1 MPDLSQLQAPS
12 HQSRRGFLALSATG
26 VATGAVV
33 PQLHAAA
40 AGSMGRE
47 VRLGLVGCGGRG
59 TGAALQAAAADP
71 AVRIVAL
78 ADVFADQLE
87 ASAHVLARDAASQFA
102 CPASGRFSGPD
113 AYRRVLDTGVDA
125 VVIAAPPHLRPLHVE
140 AAVAAG
146 AHVFC
151 ETPAA
156 IDPAGAARVAHALTA
171 ARAAGLAVVS
181 GLHSRRDPSLAALVA
196 DMRGGGIGRLLSVD
210 VYATWRA
217 PWKVAARPGSTA
229 ADERLRNWVS
239 CDALSGGWFVERHVH
254 AIDRGLW
261 ALGDRAPAMAEPLT
275 NRDGDVVA
283 VCYRFD
289 DGAELRASIARVAA
303 GPDRVCET
311 VVGSRGERDLTLPA
325 DGRRFQ
331 ATMEAFLRAV
341 RSADGSA
348 DGMDDGAILVRGS
361 LVAIMGRLAA
371 ASGRVVRWD
380 EMLAATPLPAQ
391 FAMSAKV

>member
-40 AGSMGRE
+40 AGSMGRD

-87 ASAHVLARDAASQFA
+87 ASAHVLARDAAGQFA
-102 CPASGRFSGPD
+102 CPASGRFSGSD
-113 AYRRVLDTGVDA
+113 AYRRVFDTGVDA

-283 VCYRFD
+283 VRYRFD
-289 DGAELRASIARVAA
+289 HGAELRASIARVAA

>member
-1 MPDLSQLQAPS
+1 MPDISQLQAPS
-12 HQSRRGFLALSATG
+12 HHSRRAFLALSATG
-26 VATGAVV
+26 MASGAVV
-33 PQLHAAA
+33 PQLYAAA

-47 VRLGLVGCGGRG
+47 IRVGLVGCGGRG

-78 ADVFADQLE
+78 GDGFADQLE
-87 ASAHVLARDAASQFA
+87 ASAHVLARDAAGQFA
-102 CPASGRFSGPD
+102 CPASGRFSGSD
-113 AYRRVLDTGVDA
+113 AYRRVLDAGVDA

-156 IDPAGAARVAHALTA
+156 IDPAGAAQVAHALTA
-171 ARAAGLAVVS
+171 ARAAGLAVAS
-181 GLHSRRDPSLAALVA
+181 GLHARRDSSLAALVA
-196 DMRGGGIGRLLSVD
+196 DMRGGAIGRLLSVD
-210 VYATWRA
+210 VHATWRG
-217 PWKVAARPGSTA
+217 PWRVAARPDSTA
-229 ADERLRNWVS
+229 AEERLRNWVS
-239 CDALSGGWFVERHVH
+239 CDALSGGRFVERHVH

-261 ALGDRAPAMAEPLT
+261 ALGDRAPATAEPLT
-275 NRDGDVVA
+275 NREGDVVA
-283 VCYRFD
+283 VRYRFD
-289 DGAELRASIARVAA
+289 DGAELRASVARVAL

-331 ATMEAFLRAV
+331 ATMDAFLRAV
-341 RSADGSA
+341 RSA

-371 ASGRVVRWD
+371 ASGRMVRWD

-391 FAMSAKV
+391 FAMPAKV